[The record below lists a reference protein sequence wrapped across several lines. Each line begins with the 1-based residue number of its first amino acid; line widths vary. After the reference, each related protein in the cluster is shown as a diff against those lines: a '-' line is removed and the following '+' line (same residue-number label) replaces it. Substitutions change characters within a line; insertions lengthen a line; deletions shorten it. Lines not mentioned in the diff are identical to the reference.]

1 MSKRNPLPAD
11 FYGSA
16 GLDTTWALVRT
27 QVLAALEE
35 ENSSGDNMLD
45 KMLLERTAMAYAQLR
60 QLEAT
65 DGTPVAGLVGPAQ
78 YKDFSRMLVQ
88 MIESL
93 RAQRDKDF
101 IIEEARA
108 EVMHAMV
115 NALKE
120 ALEPL
125 PPAQRKE
132 IMSNLH
138 LLMAGG

>member
-1 MSKRNPLPAD
+1 MTTRNPLPAD
-11 FYGSA
+11 FYASA
-16 GLDTTWALVRT
+16 GLDETWALVRA

-45 KMLLERTAMAYAQLR
+45 KMMLERTSMMYAFLR

-65 DGTPVAGLVGPAQ
+65 DGAPVANLVGPAQ

-108 EVMHAMV
+108 EVMHAMI

-120 ALEPL
+120 SLASL
-125 PPAQRKE
+125 PAGQAKE
-132 IMSNLH
+132 IMSH
-138 LLMAGG
+138 VTVLMAGG

>member
-1 MSKRNPLPAD
+1 MTTRNPLPHD
-11 FYGSA
+11 FYASA
-16 GLDTTWALVRT
+16 GLDETWALVRS

-35 ENSSGDNMLD
+35 ENSSGDNTLD
-45 KMLLERTAMAYAQLR
+45 KMLLERTSMMYAQLR
-60 QLEAT
+60 QLEASN
-65 DGTPVAGLVGPAQ
+65 GAPVSNLLGPAQ

-108 EVMHAMV
+108 EVMHAMI

-132 IMSNLH
+132 IMSH
-138 LLMAGG
+138 LQVLMAG